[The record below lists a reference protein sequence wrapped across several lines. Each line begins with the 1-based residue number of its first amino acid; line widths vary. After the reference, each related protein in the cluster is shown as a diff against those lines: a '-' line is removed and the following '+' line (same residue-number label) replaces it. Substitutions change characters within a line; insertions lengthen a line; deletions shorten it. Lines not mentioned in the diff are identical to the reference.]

1 MSHGGSTE
9 MRGWGSRRKHSSG
22 HRGVRCTAGAFQVA
36 WAFAADL
43 IRRSEE

>member
-9 MRGWGSRRKHSSG
+9 LGGRSKEEAQWWPP
-22 HRGVRCTAGAFQVA
+22 GVRFTAGAFQVA